1 MKPDKRKAFSDAE
14 KAALLK
20 SYQSSGKMKKQWCKE
35 NAIGLSTLHRWLR
48 QEKNTITPQPL
59 QCWVPVISAVP
70 EKSKAFEIK
79 IDKYVIPIDHQ
90 TDLNFLAS
98 VLKVLAEIC

>member
-1 MKPDKRKAFSDAE
+1 MKPNKRKTFSDAE

-20 SYQSSGKMKKQWCKE
+20 SYQNSEKMKKQWCEE

-59 QCWVPVISAVP
+59 QCWVPVVSALP
-70 EKSKAFEIK
+70 EQFNSLE
-79 IDKYVIPIDHQ
+79 
-90 TDLNFLAS
+90 NNAS
-98 VLKVLAEIC
+98 TR